1 VISFLVINEIAY
13 YRTVDVKYDY
23 YVDPDIVR
31 PLHLTLD
38 LTINMKCEHLGA
50 DYIDVAGNSTDMTVR
65 GAPLPSLPPS
75 LAPEAFGWVYCIDAV
90 RPCSLFT
97 FSPVTVGL
105 HTLADPPLSLSSSS
119 SPSRC
124 QAVYLKTDA
133 AHFELTPNQK
143 VWAKKLE
150 HIKSIELE
158 RGVDSLQRFLNHDET
173 EDGKVF
179 LYFITL
185 VVVIG
190 VA

>member
-1 VISFLVINEIAY
+1 
-13 YRTVDVKYDY
+13 
-23 YVDPDIVR
+23 
-31 PLHLTLD
+31 
-38 LTINMKCEHLGA
+38 M
-50 DYIDVAGNSTDMTVR
+50 
-65 GAPLPSLPPS
+65 
-75 LAPEAFGWVYCIDAV
+75 
-90 RPCSLFT
+90 
-97 FSPVTVGL
+97 
-105 HTLADPPLSLSSSS
+105 
-119 SPSRC
+119 
-124 QAVYLKTDA
+124 KTDA